1 MSKIENVINHSGR
14 DKYRQLTF
22 RLSPLSKYKNKKQ
35 QETKNRNRQ
44 KGLIG
49 LGIQWYPVDVGSKQT
64 LNKKSPKSRQI
75 HRSKRATKAIGLT
88 KRSEGQRLARPK

>member
-49 LGIQWYPVDVGSKQT
+49 LGIQWYPVGVGGTQT
-64 LNKKSPKSRQI
+64 LNKTSPKSRQT
-75 HRSKRATKAIGLT
+75 HRSIRATKAIKVRQQSYIDL
-88 KRSEGQRLARPK
+88 SISH

>member
-49 LGIQWYPVDVGSKQT
+49 LGIQWYPVDVGFKADTEQEISK
-64 LNKKSPKSRQI
+64 I
-75 HRSKRATKAIGLT
+75 AAD
-88 KRSEGQRLARPK
+88 A

>member
-1 MSKIENVINHSGR
+1 MSKNENVVNHSGR

-49 LGIQWYPVDVGSKQT
+49 LGIQWYPVGVSRNADTEQTISKIA
-64 LNKKSPKSRQI
+64 PD
-75 HRSKRATKAIGLT
+75 A
-88 KRSEGQRLARPK
+88 